1 MIHAHALSSAIFVE
15 STLGNSEKSVEEK
28 VKNIENVCITLEE
41 LIDERQ
47 HRQELLFFKQCIS
60 STNVTGRI

>member
-28 VKNIENVCITLEE
+28 VKVKNIENVCIMLEE

-47 HRQELLFFKQCIS
+47 HRQELLFFK
-60 STNVTGRI
+60 

>member
-1 MIHAHALSSAIFVE
+1 MIDAHAVSSAIFVE

-41 LIDERQ
+41 LINERQ
-47 HRQELLFFKQCIS
+47 HRHELLFFK
-60 STNVTGRI
+60 

>member
-15 STLGNSEKSVEEK
+15 STLGNSEKSIEEKVK

-47 HRQELLFFKQCIS
+47 YRQELLFFK
-60 STNVTGRI
+60 

>member
-28 VKNIENVCITLEE
+28 VKVKNIENVCIMLDE

-47 HRQELLFFKQCIS
+47 HRQELLFFK
-60 STNVTGRI
+60 